1 MGVRIGVAEMG
12 VYNLDKIFKPES
24 IAVIGASEKEGSIG
38 SVLVKNLTQGGFQG
52 KVYPVN
58 PRYRSIHA
66 LKAYPSIVDTNT
78 AVDLAI
84 IATPI
89 ATVPG
94 VVKECVSAGVEGV
107 IIISAGGRETGAKG
121 REIED
126 QIEREAKKGGLRV
139 IGPNCLGIICPE
151 RNLNASFASR
161 MPQKGKLAFIS
172 QSGAICSAIL
182 DLSSKENIGFSYFV
196 SIGSMMDVDFG
207 DLIDY
212 LGTDPEVS
220 SILLYVESLSNFR
233 KFMSAARAASRL
245 KPIVVL
251 KSGRSPAG
259 TRAAASHTGA
269 MAGEDAVYDAAFKR
283 AGIVRVNT
291 IGELFDCAELMA
303 KQPRPSGPRL
313 AVVTNAGGPG
323 VMAADSLSQYDL
335 EPASLEAETVEKL
348 SAVLPDL
355 WSHGNPI
362 DILGDASADTY
373 AKAVKICIEAKE
385 FDGVLAILSPQ
396 AMTDPTAVSNSLAQ
410 LSKSKRYPLFA
421 AWMGGVDVEKGT
433 EILNQAGIPTYH
445 TPEQAI
451 RAFMYMYEYSRNLEI
466 LQEIPPKLPRTLQ
479 FDRQRA
485 ASIIDEA
492 SRQQKTVLT
501 EFESKRLLAAYGLPV
516 NRTEVANSAE
526 EAVEKAKEMGYP
538 LVMKILSPDI
548 LHKTEANGIL
558 LNLRSEAEVFEAFKK
573 IVTGAREYDPEAV
586 IQGVTLQTMILRGD
600 YELLLGAKKDP
611 SFGPVILFGM
621 GGIYTEVVQDR
632 EIGLPPLNLLLA
644 RRLMEKTRVYTLL
657 KGYRNRPPAN
667 MELLQET
674 ILRLAQLVVD
684 FPEILELDMNPVIV
698 TDGKP
703 QVVDARIL
711 LETTDIS
718 SPLHLVISP
727 YPEQYE
733 SHEVTSAGLAVF
745 LRPIKPEDAP
755 LLVEL
760 FDTLSPTSIYYRF
773 FGTLKAL
780 PHSMLVRFT
789 QVDYDREID
798 MVALEKTSGDKERMV
813 ATARV
818 MSDPDGKRAEFAILV
833 GDPWQGKGV
842 GARLLER
849 CLAIAKERGIE
860 TVWGIVL
867 HENTGMRALA
877 SKLGFKVSK
886 SDEPG
891 ELELTIDLKSVD
903 F

>member
-1 MGVRIGVAEMG
+1 MG

-38 SVLVKNLTQGGFQG
+38 SVLVENLIKGGYQG

-66 LKAYPSIVDTNT
+66 LKAYPSILDAKG

-89 ATVPG
+89 VTVPG
-94 VVKECVSAGVEGV
+94 VVKECAGAGVAGV
-107 IIISAGGRETGAKG
+107 IIISAGGKETGAKG

-126 QIEREAKKGGLRV
+126 RIETEARKGGLRV
-139 IGPNCLGIICPE
+139 IGPNCLGIICPK
-151 RNLNASFASR
+151 RNLNASFAAR
-161 MPQKGKLAFIS
+161 MPLKGKLAFIS
-172 QSGAICSAIL
+172 QSGAICAAIL
-182 DLSSKENIGFSYFV
+182 DLSPKENIGFSYFV

-303 KQPRPSGPRL
+303 KQPRPTGPRL

-323 VMAADSLSQYDL
+323 VMAADALSQYGL
-335 EPASLEAETVEKL
+335 EPAPIGADTAGKL
-348 SAVLPDL
+348 NGVLPDL

-373 AKAVKICIEAKE
+373 SKAVEICIGAKE

-396 AMTDPTAVSNSLAQ
+396 AMTDPTAVAKGLAQ

-421 AWMGGVDVEKGT
+421 SWMGGLDVEKGI

-451 RAFMYMYEYSRNLEI
+451 RAFMYMHEYSRELEM
-466 LQEIPPKLPRTLQ
+466 LQEIPPKHPRTLQ
-479 FDRQRA
+479 FNREQA

-492 SRQQKTVLT
+492 SRQQKKVLT
-501 EFESKRLLAAYGLPV
+501 EFESKRLLTAYGLPV
-516 NRTEVANSAE
+516 NRTEVADSAE
-526 EAVEKAKEMGYP
+526 EAVETAKEMGYP

-558 LNLRSEAEVFEAFKK
+558 LNLRSEAEVFDAFKK
-573 IVTGAREYDPEAV
+573 IVSGAQEYDPEAV
-586 IQGVTLQTMILRGD
+586 IQGVTLQKMIQRGD
-600 YELLLGAKKDP
+600 YELLLGTKKDP
-611 SFGPVILFGM
+611 NFGPVILFGM
-621 GGIYTEVVQDR
+621 GGIYTEILQDR

-644 RRLMEKTRVYTLL
+644 RRLMEKTRVYRLL

-667 MELLQET
+667 MEVLQET

-684 FPEILELDMNPVIV
+684 FPEIVELDMNPVIV

-703 QVVDARIL
+703 QVVDARIV

-733 SHEVTSAGLAVF
+733 SYEVTSAGLAVYI
-745 LRPIKPEDAP
+745 RPIKPEDAP

-760 FDTLSPTSIYYRF
+760 FETLSPTSIYYRF
-773 FGTLKAL
+773 FGPLKVL
-780 PHSMLVRFT
+780 PHSMLVRF
-789 QVDYDREID
+789 
-798 MVALEKTSGDKERMV
+798 
-813 ATARV
+813 
-818 MSDPDGKRAEFAILV
+818 
-833 GDPWQGKGV
+833 
-842 GARLLER
+842 
-849 CLAIAKERGIE
+849 
-860 TVWGIVL
+860 
-867 HENTGMRALA
+867 
-877 SKLGFKVSK
+877 
-886 SDEPG
+886 
-891 ELELTIDLKSVD
+891 
-903 F
+903 

>member
-1 MGVRIGVAEMG
+1 MG

-24 IAVIGASEKEGSIG
+24 VAVIGASEKEGSIG
-38 SVLVKNLTQGGFQG
+38 SVLVENLIQGGFQG

-66 LKAYPSIVDTNT
+66 LKAYPSILDTNT

-84 IATPI
+84 IAIPI

-94 VVKECVSAGVEGV
+94 VVKECVGAGVEGA

-126 QIEREAKKGGLRV
+126 QIEREARKGGLRV

-161 MPQKGKLAFIS
+161 MPQKGRLAFIS

-233 KFMSAARAASRL
+233 KFMSAARATSRL

-323 VMAADSLSQYDL
+323 VMAADSLSQYGL
-335 EPASLEAETVEKL
+335 EPASLAAETVEKL
-348 SAVLPDL
+348 CAVLPDL

-362 DILGDASADTY
+362 DILGDASAETY
-373 AKAVKICIEAKE
+373 AKTVKICIEAKE

-396 AMTDPTAVSNSLAQ
+396 AMTDSTAVANSLAQ
-410 LSKSKRYPLFA
+410 FSKSKRYPLFA
-421 AWMGGVDVEKGT
+421 SWMGGLDVEKGI

-451 RAFMYMYEYSRNLEI
+451 RAFMYMCEYSRNLEI

-479 FDRQRA
+479 FDRQQA
-485 ASIIDEA
+485 GSIIDEA

-501 EFESKRLLAAYGLPV
+501 EFESKRLLTAYGLPV
-516 NRTEVANSAE
+516 NRTEVANSAD
-526 EAVEKAKEMGYP
+526 EAAKKAKEMGYP

-558 LNLRSEAEVFEAFKK
+558 LNLRSEAEVFDAFTK
-573 IVTGAREYDPEAV
+573 IVTGAREYDPHAV
-586 IQGVTLQTMILRGD
+586 IQGVTIQTMILRGE

-621 GGIYTEVVQDR
+621 GGIYTEVLQDR

-644 RRLMEKTRVYTLL
+644 RRLMEKTRVYALL

-667 MELLQET
+667 IELLQET

-684 FPEILELDMNPVIV
+684 FPEIVELDMNPVMV

-727 YPEQYE
+727 YPAQYE
-733 SHEVTSAGLAVF
+733 SHEVTSSGLAVF
-745 LRPIKPEDAP
+745 IRPIKPEDAP

-798 MVALEKTSGDKERMV
+798 MVALEKTNGDIERML

-867 HENTGMRALA
+867 HENTGMQALA
-877 SKLGFKVSK
+877 RKLGFKVSK

-891 ELELTIDLKSVD
+891 ELVLTIDLKSVD

>member
-1 MGVRIGVAEMG
+1 MG

-24 IAVIGASEKEGSIG
+24 VAVIGASEKESSIG
-38 SVLVKNLTQGGFQG
+38 SVLVENLIQGGFQG

-58 PRYRSIHA
+58 PRYRTIHD
-66 LKAYPSIVDTNT
+66 LKAYPSIVNT
-78 AVDLAI
+78 DSPVDLAI

-89 ATVPG
+89 ATVPSI
-94 VVKECVSAGVEGV
+94 VQECVSKNVGGA
-107 IIISAGGRETGAKG
+107 IIISAGGKEVGPQG
-121 REIED
+121 EEIEKN
-126 QIEREAKKGGLRV
+126 IEYEAWKGGLRI
-139 IGPNCLGIICPE
+139 IGPNCLGIICPQG
-151 RNLNASFASR
+151 NLNASFASR

-196 SIGSMMDVDFG
+196 SIGSMLDVDFG
-207 DLIDY
+207 DLLDY

-251 KSGRSPAG
+251 KAGRSPAG

-303 KQPRPSGPRL
+303 KQPRPTGSRL

-323 VMAADSLSQYDL
+323 VMAADALSQYGL
-335 EPASLEAETVEKL
+335 EPAPLGPETLEKL
-348 SAVLPDL
+348 NTILPPL
-355 WSHGNPI
+355 WSHANPI
-362 DILGDASADTY
+362 DILGDASPQRY
-373 AKAVKICIEAKE
+373 AEVLEICIAAREM
-385 FDGVLAILSPQ
+385 DGVLLILTPQ
-396 AMTDPTAVSNSLAQ
+396 AMTDPTAVAQ
-410 LSKSKRYPLFA
+410 GIAQQVQKKKRYPLFA
-421 AWMGGVDVEKGT
+421 SWMGGVDVEKGT

-445 TPEQAI
+445 TPEQGI
-451 RAFMYMYEYSRNLEI
+451 RAFMCMYEYSRNLEM

-485 ASIIDEA
+485 ASLIDEA
-492 SRQQKTVLT
+492 FRQQKTVLT
-501 EFESKRLLAAYGLPV
+501 EFESKGLLTAYGLPV
-516 NRTEVANSAE
+516 NRTEVANTAD
-526 EAVEKAKEMGYP
+526 EAAEKAKDMGYP

-548 LHKTEANGIL
+548 LHKTEVNGIL
-558 LNLRSEAEVFEAFKK
+558 LNLRSEAEVFEAFHK
-573 IVTGAREYDPEAV
+573 IVTRAREYNPHAV

-621 GGIYTEVVQDR
+621 GGIYTEILHDR
-632 EIGLPPLNLLLA
+632 EIGLPPLNLLLV
-644 RRLMEKTRVYTLL
+644 RRLMEKTRVYRLL
-657 KGYRNRPPAN
+657 KGYRNRPPAD

-684 FPEILELDMNPVIV
+684 FPEIAELDMNPVIV

-703 QVVDARIL
+703 QVVDARIV
-711 LETTDIS
+711 LEATDIS

-733 SHEVTSAGLAVF
+733 SHEVTLAGLSVF
-745 LRPIKPEDAP
+745 IRPIRPEDAP

-773 FGTLKAL
+773 FGTLKGL

-798 MVALEKTSGDKERMV
+798 MVALEKANGDKERMV

-818 MSDPDGKRAEFAILV
+818 ISDPDGKRAEFAILV

-867 HENTGMRALA
+867 PENTGMLALA
-877 SKLGFKVSK
+877 RKLGFKVSK
-886 SDEPG
+886 SDDPG
-891 ELELTIDLKSVD
+891 ELEVTIDLKSVD

>member
-1 MGVRIGVAEMG
+1 MA

-38 SVLVKNLTQGGFQG
+38 SVLVENLIQGGFQG

-58 PRYRSIHA
+58 PRYRSIYA
-66 LKAYPSIVDTNT
+66 LEAYPSILNTNS

-94 VVKECVSAGVEGV
+94 VVKECVEAGVDGA
-107 IIISAGGRETGAKG
+107 IIISAGGKETGAKG
-121 REIED
+121 RELED
-126 QIEREAKKGGLRV
+126 RIHREARKGGLRV

-161 MPQKGKLAFIS
+161 MPQKGKLAFVS

-182 DLSSKENIGFSYFV
+182 DLSPKENIGFSYFV

-220 SILLYVESLSNFR
+220 SILLYVESLSHHR

-303 KQPRPSGPRL
+303 KQPRPTGSRL

-323 VMAADSLSQYDL
+323 VMAADALSLYGL
-335 EPASLEAETVEKL
+335 EPAPLEPETLEKL
-348 SAVLPDL
+348 NKILPAL
-355 WSHGNPI
+355 WSGANPI
-362 DILGDASADTY
+362 DILGDASPQRY
-373 AKAVKICIEAKE
+373 GEVLEICTAAKE
-385 FDGVLAILSPQ
+385 LDGVLLILTPQ
-396 AMTDPTAVSNSLAQ
+396 AMTDPTAVAEGLA
-410 LSKSKRYPLFA
+410 LVHKKKRYPLFA
-421 AWMGGVDVEKGT
+421 SWMGGVDVEKGT
-433 EILNQAGIPTYH
+433 EILNRAGIPTYH

-451 RAFMYMYEYSRNLEI
+451 GAFMYMFEYSRNLEI

-479 FDRQRA
+479 FDRQQA
-485 ASIIDEA
+485 GSIIDEA

-501 EFESKRLLAAYGLPV
+501 EFESKRLLTAYGLPV
-516 NRTEVANSAE
+516 NRTEVAKSAD

-558 LNLRSEAEVFEAFKK
+558 LNLRSEAEVFDAFKK

-621 GGIYTEVVQDR
+621 GGIYTEVFHDR

-644 RRLMEKTRVYTLL
+644 RRLMEKTRIYKLL

-667 MELLQET
+667 MELLQEA
-674 ILRLAQLVVD
+674 ILRLTQLVVD
-684 FPEILELDMNPVIV
+684 FPEIVELDMNPVIV

-711 LETTDIS
+711 LETTYIS

-733 SHEVTSAGLAVF
+733 SHQVTSAGLAVF
-745 LRPIKPEDAP
+745 IRPIKPEDAP

-780 PHSMLVRFT
+780 PHAMLVRFT

-798 MVALEKTSGDKERMV
+798 MVALEKTNGDKERML

-867 HENTGMRALA
+867 HENTGMQALA
-877 SKLGFKVSK
+877 RKLGFKVSR

>member
-1 MGVRIGVAEMG
+1 MG

-38 SVLVKNLTQGGFQG
+38 RVLVENLIKGGFQG

-66 LKAYPSIVDTNT
+66 LEAYPSILDTNM
-78 AVDLAI
+78 AIDLAI

-94 VVKECVSAGVEGV
+94 VVKECVEAGVEGA
-107 IIISAGGRETGAKG
+107 IIISAGGKETGAKG
-121 REIED
+121 SELEY
-126 QIEREAKKGGLRV
+126 QIEREARKGGLRV

-182 DLSSKENIGFSYFV
+182 DLSPKENIGFSYFV
-196 SIGSMMDVDFG
+196 SIGSMLDVDFG

-212 LGTDPEVS
+212 LGADPEVS
-220 SILLYVESLSNFR
+220 SILLYVESLSHFR
-233 KFMSAARAASRL
+233 KFMSATRAVSRL

-259 TRAAASHTGA
+259 SRAAASHTGA

-303 KQPRPSGPRL
+303 KQPRPTGPRL

-323 VMAADSLSQYDL
+323 VMAADALSQYGL
-335 EPASLEAETVEKL
+335 EPTSLAAETVEKL
-348 SAVLPDL
+348 NEVLPDL

-373 AKAVKICIEAKE
+373 AQAVKICIEAKE

-396 AMTDPTAVSNSLAQ
+396 AMTDPTAVANSLAQ
-410 LSKSKRYPLFA
+410 FSKSKRFPLFA
-421 AWMGGVDVEKGT
+421 SWMGGVDVEKGT

-445 TPEQAI
+445 TPEQAV
-451 RAFMYMYEYSRNLEI
+451 RAFIYMCEYSRNLQI
-466 LQEIPPKLPRTLQ
+466 LQEIPPQLSRMLQ

-485 ASIIDEA
+485 ASIIGKA

-501 EFESKRLLAAYGLPV
+501 EFESKGLLAAYGLPV
-516 NRTEVANSAE
+516 IRTEVVNSPD
-526 EAVEKAKEMGYP
+526 EAVEKAKEIGYP

-558 LNLRSEAEVFEAFKK
+558 LNLRSEAEVFDAFKK
-573 IVTGAREYDPEAV
+573 ILAGAHEYNPEAL
-586 IQGVTLQTMILRGD
+586 IQGVTLQPMVQRGD

-621 GGIYTEVVQDR
+621 GGIYTEILHDR

-644 RRLMEKTRVYTLL
+644 RRLMEQTRVYRLL
-657 KGYRNRPPAN
+657 KGYRNRPPAD

-684 FPEILELDMNPVIV
+684 FPEIIELDMNPVIV
-698 TDGKP
+698 TEGKP

-711 LETTDIS
+711 LEATDIP

-733 SHEVTSAGLAVF
+733 SHEITSAGLEVF
-745 LRPIKPEDAP
+745 IRPIKPEDAP

-798 MVALEKTSGDKERMV
+798 MVALQKTNGDKERMV

-849 CLAIAKERGIE
+849 CLTIAKKRGIE

-867 HENTGMRALA
+867 HENTGMLTLA
-877 SKLGFKVSK
+877 RKLGFKVSR
-886 SDEPG
+886 SDDPG
-891 ELELTIDLKSVD
+891 ELEVTIDLKSVD

>member
-1 MGVRIGVAEMG
+1 MG

-24 IAVIGASEKEGSIG
+24 IGVIGASEKEGSIG
-38 SVLVKNLTQGGFQG
+38 SVLVENLIQGGFQG
-52 KVYPVN
+52 KIYPVN

-66 LKAYPSIVDTNT
+66 LEAYPSILNINT

-94 VVKECVSAGVEGV
+94 VVKECVEAGVEGA
-107 IIISAGGRETGAKG
+107 IIISAGGKETGAKG
-121 REIED
+121 RELEG
-126 QIEREAKKGGLRV
+126 QIDREARKGGLRV

-161 MPQKGKLAFIS
+161 MPQKGKLAFVS

-182 DLSSKENIGFSYFV
+182 DLSPKENIGFSYFV

-220 SILLYVESLSNFR
+220 SILLYVESLFHFR

-323 VMAADSLSQYDL
+323 VMAADALSQYGL
-335 EPASLEAETVEKL
+335 EPASLEGETAEKL
-348 SAVLPDL
+348 DGVLPDL

-362 DILGDASADTY
+362 DILGDASPDTY

-396 AMTDPTAVSNSLAQ
+396 AMTDPTAVANSLAQ
-410 LSKSKRYPLFA
+410 FSKSKRFPLFA
-421 AWMGGVDVEKGT
+421 SWMGGVDVEKGT

-445 TPEQAI
+445 TPEQAV
-451 RAFMYMYEYSRNLEI
+451 RAFMYMCEYSRNLEI
-466 LQEIPPKLPRTLQ
+466 LQEIPPNLPRALR
-479 FDRQRA
+479 FDRQQA
-485 ASIIDEA
+485 ASIIEKA

-501 EFESKRLLAAYGLPV
+501 EFESKLLLTAYGLPV
-516 NRTEVANSAE
+516 NRTEVAKSPE
-526 EAVEKAKEMGYP
+526 EAVERAKEIGYP

-558 LNLRSEAEVFEAFKK
+558 LNLRSEAEVFEAFEK
-573 IVTGAREYDPEAV
+573 IFKGAREYDPQAV
-586 IQGVTLQTMILRGD
+586 IQGVTLQPMLQRGD

-621 GGIYTEVVQDR
+621 GGIYTEILHDR

-644 RRLMEKTRVYTLL
+644 RRLMEKTRVYKLL
-657 KGYRNRPPAN
+657 KGYRNRPPAD

-674 ILRLAQLVVD
+674 ILRLSQLVVD
-684 FPEILELDMNPVIV
+684 FPQIVELDMNPVIV

-703 QVVDARIL
+703 QVVDARII
-711 LETTDIS
+711 LEATDIS

-733 SHEVTSAGLAVF
+733 SHEITSAGLEVF
-745 LRPIKPEDAP
+745 IRPIKPEDAP

-773 FGTLKAL
+773 FGPLKVL

-789 QVDYDREID
+789 QIDYDREID
-798 MVALEKTSGDKERMV
+798 MVALEKITGDRERML

-818 MSDPDGKRAEFAILV
+818 MSDPDGKKAEFAILV

-877 SKLGFKVSK
+877 RKLGFKVSR
-886 SDEPG
+886 SDEPS